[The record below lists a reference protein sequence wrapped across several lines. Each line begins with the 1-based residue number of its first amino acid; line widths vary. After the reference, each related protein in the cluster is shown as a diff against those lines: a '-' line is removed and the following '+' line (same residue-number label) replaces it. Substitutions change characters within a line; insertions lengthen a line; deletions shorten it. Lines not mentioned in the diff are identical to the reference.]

1 MMTLAWEGAP
11 QAHTR
16 KEAKGM
22 DGWADEI
29 SEQDLLFPRPFV
41 RSFDPASERGWLDDG
56 PSMVRCLPARIAA
69 TCLSLA
75 RSLPLS
81 TLASVA
87 FSLLLSAS
95 LLRRLLFGSWPEC
108 SSLLASGH
116 GIGTRTDGRRTS
128 RESGRRRPRK
138 LVAASAVGNALLP
151 ISFNEFSYV
160 ESCAFISNEIISTS
174 LAPDLS
180 VGLLFFLPLQSSFI
194 SFPAH

>member
-1 MMTLAWEGAP
+1 
-11 QAHTR
+11 
-16 KEAKGM
+16 M

-41 RSFDPASERGWLDDG
+41 RSF
-56 PSMVRCLPARIAA
+56 VRSSKRARLVGRRTFEGALP
-69 TCLSLA
+69 TCADSCNLLVA

-95 LLRRLLFGSWPEC
+95 LRRRLLFGSWPEC

-174 LAPDLS
+174 LAPYLS

-194 SFPAH
+194 SFPTRKEREREWLTE